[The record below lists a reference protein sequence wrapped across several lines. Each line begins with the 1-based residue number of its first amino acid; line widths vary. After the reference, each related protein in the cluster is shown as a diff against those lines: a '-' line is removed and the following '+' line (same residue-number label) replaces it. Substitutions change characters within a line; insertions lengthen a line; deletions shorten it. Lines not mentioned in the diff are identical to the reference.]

1 MPKQPPINGTV
12 LRSEEA
18 KISRSLRIAMMAI
31 LISPLDMIF
40 GLSPWIGRCL
50 ILLAVLLFIRVF
62 LLDRQMDRR
71 FCSKDGA

>member
-1 MPKQPPINGTV
+1 MPKQPPINGTE

-62 LLDRQMDRR
+62 LLDRQMDSRV
-71 FCSKDGA
+71 CSKDGA